1 MREKHPTN
9 SKASIYK
16 QKGSKNWYLD
26 YYIELDGKTKRK
38 QVSSKTS
45 DKKEALRQLDE
56 ILIVARLI
64 KEGKIDLKEKNY
76 KSVSDIAKIIIK
88 RLEKPTKP
96 KSIYKEYI
104 RILRQIEKHYKNFD
118 IKKLN
123 TAELR
128 TYFNEDE
135 YSQTNIR
142 VIRKGFLYIFEYAE
156 ENNLIDK
163 IPKFPKVEI
172 KKPVKRES
180 FEKEELDIVKERML
194 KISRRNSNITIKENF
209 NLMYYF
215 LYILEETGIRYGE
228 LRELETKN
236 IIEQN
241 GSTFLKLVK
250 SKTNKRR
257 VLISVK
263 AAFLI
268 LKINNNQKYLFER
281 TDGKIP
287 DFSKIFQTEKSRNI
301 EIYKKL
307 NIENKT
313 IYCVRHKFINEKIQ
327 EGKELFMIAQHCGTS
342 LKMIQD
348 FYADQIVNRDYN
360 NIYNSNTSLDDLADA
375 IGRDYEYTK
384 EHSPELIVKLDDDN
398 INIQNKGIEDLLN
411 QSTEDILKK
420 YRK

>member
-26 YYIELDGKTKRK
+26 YYIELDGKAKRK
-38 QVSSKTS
+38 QISSKTS
-45 DKKEALRQLDE
+45 DKNEAFRQLNE
-56 ILIVARLI
+56 ILIVAKLI

-76 KSVSDIAKIIIK
+76 KSVSNITKIIIK

-104 RILRQIEKHYKNFD
+104 RILRKIEKHYKNFD

-128 TYFNEDE
+128 NYFNEDE

-142 VIRKGFLYIFEYAE
+142 VIRRGFLYIFEYAE

-163 IPKFPKVEI
+163 TPRFPKVEI

-180 FEKEELDIVKERML
+180 FEKEKLDIVKERML
-194 KISRRNSNITIKENF
+194 EISRRNSNITIKENF

-215 LYILEETGIRYGE
+215 ISILEETGIRYGE

-236 IIEQN
+236 IIEEN
-241 GSTFLKLVK
+241 GNTFLNLVK

-263 AAFLI
+263 ASFLI
-268 LKINNNQKYLFER
+268 SKTNNNTKYLFER
-281 TDGKIP
+281 SDGKIP

-301 EIYKKL
+301 EIYKNL

-313 IYCVRHKFINEKIQ
+313 LYCVRHKFINEKIQ

-360 NIYNSNTSLDDLADA
+360 NIYNSNTSLDELSDEVIKDFV
-375 IGRDYEYTK
+375 YTK
-384 EHSPELIVKLDDDN
+384 QYEPEKILSKEDNVDD
-398 INIQNKGIEDLLN
+398 
-411 QSTEDILKK
+411 
-420 YRK
+420 